1 MKIKKQFTI
10 NGKSF
15 SSRLILGTGKYRSIK
30 QMIDC
35 LTKSESEIITVA
47 IRRLN
52 LINTN
57 ESVNL
62 MTSINWHNLWLLPNT
77 AGAKTA
83 DEAIR
88 LAFLGREL
96 SKRIGQFD
104 NSFIKLE
111 VISDPKYL
119 FPDPI
124 GTLKAAEFLV
134 KKGFT
139 VLPYTN
145 TDPMLAKHLEDVGC
159 STIMP
164 LGSPI
169 GSGLGLRCSD
179 NIQIIIENSNV
190 PVIIDAGIGSP
201 SEAAF
206 AMELGAEAVLLNT
219 AVAKAKNPTKMAR
232 AMNLAVQAGRE
243 AFLAGKVIPAKFAQ
257 SSSPI
262 KGSNFLNEQLKK
274 NYIYKS

>member
-1 MKIKKQFTI
+1 MENKDSLVIDNKVFT
-10 NGKSF
+10 
-15 SSRLILGTGKYRSIK
+15 SRLILGTGKYK
-30 QMIDC
+30 TLKEMINC
-35 LTKSESEIITVA
+35 LEKSECEIITVA
-47 IRRLN
+47 VRRLN
-52 LINTN
+52 LINSIKDDT
-57 ESVNL
+57 L
-62 MTSINWHNLWLLPNT
+62 MTSINWKNLWLLPNT
-77 AGAKTA
+77 AGAKTTE
-83 DEAIR
+83 EAIR

-96 SKRIGQFD
+96 SKRIGQTE
-104 NSFIKLE
+104 NNFIKLE

-134 KKGFT
+134 KKGFN

-169 GSGLGLRCSD
+169 GSGQGIQ
-179 NIQIIIENSNV
+179 NINNIRIIIENSKI

-201 SEAAF
+201 SEANL
-206 AMELGAEAVLLNT
+206 AMELGAQAVLVNT
-219 AVAKAKNPTKMAR
+219 AIAQSNIPIKMAA
-232 AMNLAVQAGRE
+232 AMNLAVQSGRE
-243 AFLAGKVIPAKFAQ
+243 AFLAGRINPSKFAQ

-262 KGSNFLNEQLKK
+262 KGSNFLIK
-274 NYIYKS
+274 

>member
-1 MKIKKQFTI
+1 MLKQDQLVI
-10 NGKSF
+10 GNKSF
-15 SSRLILGTGKYRSIK
+15 NSRLIVGTGKYK
-30 QMIDC
+30 NLKDMVAC
-35 LTKSESEIITVA
+35 LAESEAEIVTVA

-52 LINTN
+52 LLN
-57 ESVNL
+57 SSKDDNL
-62 MTSINWHNLWLLPNT
+62 LTAINWEKFWLLPNT
-77 AGAKTA
+77 AGAKTTE
-83 DEAIR
+83 EAIR

-96 SKRIGQFD
+96 SKRIGQKE
-104 NSFIKLE
+104 NNFIKLE

-124 GTLKAAEFLV
+124 GTVKAAEFLV
-134 KKGFT
+134 KKGFN

-169 GSGLGLRCSD
+169 GSGQGIQ
-179 NIQIIIENSNV
+179 NINNIEIIIENSKI

-201 SEAAF
+201 SEASL
-206 AMELGAEAVLLNT
+206 AMELGAEAVLINS
-219 AVAKAKNPTKMAR
+219 AIAQAKNSIIMAK

-243 AFLAGKVIPAKFAQ
+243 GYLAGQMTSNRFAQ
-257 SSSPI
+257 SSSPL
-262 KGSNFLNEQLKK
+262 KGSKFLSLKQ
-274 NYIYKS
+274 NLS

>member
-1 MKIKKQFTI
+1 MLKQDQLTI
-10 NGKSF
+10 GGKVF
-15 SSRLILGTGKYRSIK
+15 NSRLIVGTGKYRSLK
-30 QMIDC
+30 EMVEC
-35 LTKSESEIITVA
+35 LAKSESEMVTVA

-52 LINTN
+52 LLNISKND
-57 ESVNL
+57 NL
-62 MTSINWHNLWLLPNT
+62 ITAIDWKKLWLLPNT

-83 DEAIR
+83 EEAIR

-96 SKRIGQFD
+96 SKRIGQKE
-104 NSFIKLE
+104 NNFIKLE

-134 KKGFT
+134 KKGFI

-145 TDPMLAKHLEDVGC
+145 TDPMLAKHLEDIGC

-169 GSGLGLRCSD
+169 GSGQGIQSIN
-179 NIQIIIENSNV
+179 NIQIIIENSKI

-201 SEAAF
+201 SEAAL
-206 AMELGAEAVLLNT
+206 AMELGAEAVLINT
-219 AVAKAKNPTKMAR
+219 AIAQAKNSMVMAT
-232 AMNLAVQAGRE
+232 AMNLAVQAGRQ
-243 AFLAGKVIPAKFAQ
+243 AYLAGQMSSYKFAQ
-257 SSSPI
+257 SSSPL
-262 KGSNFLNEQLKK
+262 KGSNFLNLSKK
-274 NYIYKS
+274 

>member
-1 MKIKKQFTI
+1 MLKQDQLTI
-10 NGKSF
+10 GGKVF
-15 SSRLILGTGKYRSIK
+15 NSRLIVGTGKYKSLK
-30 QMIDC
+30 EMVEC
-35 LTKSESEIITVA
+35 LEKSESEMVTVA

-52 LINTN
+52 LLNVSKNDSLITA
-57 ESVNL
+57 
-62 MTSINWHNLWLLPNT
+62 INWKNLWLLPNT

-83 DEAIR
+83 EEAIR

-96 SKRIGQFD
+96 AKRIGQKE
-104 NSFIKLE
+104 NNFIKLE

-134 KKGFT
+134 KKGFI

-145 TDPMLAKHLEDVGC
+145 TDPMLAKHLEDIGC

-169 GSGLGLRCSD
+169 GSGQGIQSIN
-179 NIQIIIENSNV
+179 NIQIIIENSKI

-201 SEAAF
+201 SEAAL
-206 AMELGAEAVLLNT
+206 AMELGAEAVLINT
-219 AVAKAKNPTKMAR
+219 AIAQAKNSIVMAK
-232 AMNLAVQAGRE
+232 AMNLAVQAGRQ
-243 AFLAGKVIPAKFAQ
+243 AYLAGQMFPYKFAQ
-257 SSSPI
+257 SSSPL
-262 KGSNFLNEQLKK
+262 KGSDFLNLSKK
-274 NYIYKS
+274 

>member
-1 MKIKKQFTI
+1 MCTKDNLIIQ
-10 NGKSF
+10 NKSF
-15 SSRLILGTGKYRSIK
+15 NSRLILGTGKYK
-30 QMIDC
+30 NTQQMAEC
-35 LTKSESEIITVA
+35 LRQSESEIITVA

-52 LINTN
+52 LL
-57 ESVNL
+57 NL
-62 MTSINWHNLWLLPNT
+62 KEENILTSIDWKNFWILPNT
-77 AGAKTA
+77 AGAKTT

-96 SKRIGQFD
+96 AKQIGQTD
-104 NSFIKLE
+104 NNFIKLE

-124 GTLKAAEFLV
+124 GTLRAAEFLV

-139 VLPYTN
+139 VLPYTS

-169 GSGLGLRCSD
+169 GSGCGIEHTA
-179 NIQIIIENSNV
+179 NIKIIIENSKI
-190 PVIIDAGIGSP
+190 PVIVDAGIGSP

-206 AMELGAEAVLLNT
+206 AMELGAEAVLINT
-219 AVAKAKNPTKMAR
+219 AIAKARKPILMAR
-232 AMNLAVQAGRE
+232 AMNFAVQAGRQ
-243 AFLAGKVIPAKFAQ
+243 AFKAGRMNESKFAQ
-257 SSSPI
+257 SSSPVL
-262 KGSNFLNEQLKK
+262 GSNFLKELNT
-274 NYIYKS
+274 